1 MCIES
6 RDKPQ
11 ASQVAQLQDAVA
23 FLTQRTLNAPAILS
37 CRVYGSLHPGGPQ
50 HRAVES
56 VQLPV

>member
-37 CRVYGSLHPGGPQ
+37 CGVYGSPQ